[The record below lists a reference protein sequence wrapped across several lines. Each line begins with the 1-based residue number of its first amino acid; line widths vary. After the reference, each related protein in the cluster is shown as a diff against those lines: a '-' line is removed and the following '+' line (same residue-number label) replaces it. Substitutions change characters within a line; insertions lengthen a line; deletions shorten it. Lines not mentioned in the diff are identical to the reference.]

1 MIHVI
6 AKTPANAWRNSIK
19 ELIKLPDSKGSDLW
33 KNTTAVVEVK
43 DPKADLYDDLFPMS
57 REQIGAINNYLV
69 FGTHKKEVI
78 HEWTLLY
85 RWRLVNESYNQIQNI
100 TDYLKKKPS
109 GKRAQMSIWD
119 PSQDL
124 EAPIGP
130 CLQIIFCQIIDGKLE
145 LHTHMRA
152 CDCYGK
158 LLMNINEFA
167 ALQRYIAEQLV
178 VECGSYLQFMDS
190 LHFNTED
197 QDKINSLMEKFI

>member
-1 MIHVI
+1 MIYVT
-6 AKTPANAWRNSIK
+6 AKTPASAWRNSIK
-19 ELIKLPDSKGSDLW
+19 ELIKSSDSKVPNLW
-33 KNTTAVVEVK
+33 KNTTAVVEIE
-43 DPKADLYDDLFPMS
+43 DPKADLYDNLFPMT
-57 REQIGAINNYLV
+57 REQIEAINNHLV

-85 RWRLVNESYNQIQNI
+85 RRRLVNESYNQIQNI
-100 TDYLKKKPS
+100 IDYLKKKPS
-109 GKRAQMSIWD
+109 GKRAQMSILD

-124 EAPIGP
+124 EATIGP

-145 LHTHMRA
+145 LHAHMRA

-167 ALQRYIAEQLV
+167 ALQRYIAEQLG
-178 VECGSYLQFMDS
+178 VECGSYLQFIDS

-197 QDKINSLMEKFI
+197 QDKINSLMEKF